1 MKLRN
6 ILSFSHSIILSLA
19 MVACGSADKDQE
31 KKIAEEVTAMHDIV
45 MPKMDEI
52 MAAQREL
59 KAAVEQDSTLK
70 TTADSLN
77 SQLSAAD
84 DAMMEWMQKYNPNYY
99 NEGHTH
105 AEVLSYYEAERKK
118 IEEVQKQMESGIAA
132 TKQFLKK

>member
-1 MKLRN
+1 MKRRN
-6 ILSFSHSIILSLA
+6 ILSFFHSLILSLVI
-19 MVACGSADKDQE
+19 VACGSADKEQE
-31 KKIAEEVTAMHDIV
+31 TKLASEVLAMHDVV

-52 MAAQREL
+52 MTAQRDI
-59 KAAVEQDSTLK
+59 KAAVEKDSTLK

-84 DAMMEWMQKYNPNYY
+84 DAMMDWMQNFNKDYHL
-99 NEGHTH
+99 EKHSH
-105 AEVLSYYEAERKK
+105 EEILSYYEAERKK

>member
-1 MKLRN
+1 
-6 ILSFSHSIILSLA
+6 

-52 MAAQREL
+52 MAAQRDI
-59 KAAVEQDSTLK
+59 KAAVEKDSTLK

-77 SQLSAAD
+77 TQLSAAD

>member
-1 MKLRN
+1 MKLKS
-6 ILSFSHSIILSLA
+6 ILSFSHSLILSVA
-19 MVACGSADKDQE
+19 MVACGSSEKDQE
-31 KKIAEEVTAMHDIV
+31 KKIAEEVTAMHDVV

-52 MAAQREL
+52 MTAQRDI
-59 KAAVEQDSTLK
+59 KAALEKDSTLK

-105 AEVLSYYEAERKK
+105 SEILSYYEAERKK
-118 IEEVQKQMESGIAA
+118 IEEVQKQIESGIAA

>member
-84 DAMMEWMQKYNPNYY
+84 DAMMEWMQKYNPKLN
-99 NEGHTH
+99 
-105 AEVLSYYEAERKK
+105 K
-118 IEEVQKQMESGIAA
+118 IID
-132 TKQFLKK
+132 